1 MELKMKNL
9 INCFNTTNEQQ
20 FNWVAVLVKNI
31 NSEGEELIINPYVN
45 FDDKLEYYQ
54 KAYTDDLVL
63 KTYNGIKIVGF
74 TFGNTLEDIENQ
86 LFK

>member
-1 MELKMKNL
+1 MELKMKDL
-9 INCFNTTNEQQ
+9 INCFNTANEQQ
-20 FNWVAVLVKNI
+20 FNWVAILVKNI

-63 KTYNGIKIVGF
+63 KTYDGIRIVGF

>member
-1 MELKMKNL
+1 MELKMRDL
-9 INCFNTTNEQQ
+9 INCFNTANEQQ
-20 FNWVAVLVKNI
+20 FNWVAILVKNI

-63 KTYNGIKIVGF
+63 KTYDGIRIVGF